1 MSFILSKT
9 WHSQNLVL
17 LVSLFL
23 VAFTNGTFFSHV
35 VQTYGLTA
43 GSAAMIASLSVVLL
57 SATVILLSLFT
68 FSRATKPFLILI
80 LVISSQV
87 AYFMD
92 MYDVVIDSHMIQN
105 LLETNTAESADLL
118 SWKQLGYLVF
128 LGILPSVFVARARLK
143 PLDRKAVWIS
153 KAKTIGVALGI
164 SVIMVV
170 TFSKFYTS
178 FFREHK
184 PLRYYANPAYYLY
197 SAGHYVQQSFAHS
210 YTGMQ
215 LYAQDAVAAPED
227 KHRELIIVVVGEAAR
242 WDHFSLNG
250 YARETNPLLKKEDI
264 VNFTQFT
271 SCGTETAVSVPC
283 MFSSFGREDYEKE
296 KARHTENILDVLNR
310 AGVNVLWRD
319 NNSDSKGVAD
329 RVTYEDYKTPD
340 KNTIC
345 DEEGCRDEGMLVG
358 LQEYIDTHPKGDIV
372 IVLHQMGNHGPAYY
386 KRYPKEFEKFTP
398 VCKTNQLEECTQ
410 DEITNAYDNV
420 LLYTDYF
427 LTRVID
433 VLKKNDSSFA
443 TAMFYVS
450 DHGESLGENGLY
462 LHGFPYAIAPEAQK
476 HVPAVMWFGKHFAIN
491 REKLK
496 QQANQPYNHDFI
508 FHTMLGMTEVNTA
521 VYRPEL
527 DMMHDVR

>member
-23 VAFTNGTFFSHV
+23 VVFTNGTFFSHV

-43 GSAAMIASLSVVLL
+43 SSAAMIASLSVVLL

-92 MYDVVIDSHMIQN
+92 MYDVVIDPHMIQN

-128 LGILPSVFVARARLK
+128 LGILPSVFVARVRLK

-164 SVIMVV
+164 SVVMVV
-170 TFSKFYTS
+170 AFSKFYTS

-215 LYAQDAVAAPED
+215 LYAQDAVASPAD
-227 KHRELIIVVVGEAAR
+227 THRELIIVVVGEAAR

-329 RVTYEDYKTPD
+329 RVTYEDYKTAD

-345 DEEGCRDEGMLVG
+345 DEDGCRDEGMLVG

-410 DEITNAYDNV
+410 AEITNAYDNV
-420 LLYTDYF
+420 VLYTDYF

-491 REKLK
+491 KEKLK
-496 QQANQPYNHDFI
+496 QHANQPYNHDFI

-521 VYRPEL
+521 AYRPEL